1 MLAVHPGIFGD
12 PKECRE
18 HARQCF
24 ESARSAST
32 LAMMARFEGLAH
44 SWLRLAEDLERTGQ
58 LAVPL
63 SLHRGYT
70 TESGL
75 LGLREL
81 SLMWRLCLTLRRH
94 VAQEY
99 FDRT

>member
-1 MLAVHPGIFGD
+1 MFGD

-44 SWLRLAEDLERTGQ
+44 SWLRLAEDIERAEALLERLKEPEPIWKPARRSAFGAEEA
-58 LAVPL
+58 AVRAL
-63 SLHRGYT
+63 
-70 TESGL
+70 
-75 LGLREL
+75 
-81 SLMWRLCLTLRRH
+81 
-94 VAQEY
+94 
-99 FDRT
+99 